1 MIETAKLTFYFK
13 TDEDPEV
20 SALLQRKDGTIEK
33 LLGYTDYDLGVEL
46 LKRLDTDRLSSN
58 NEYSEEV
65 LIPNLSLLKQGDTAL
80 ITDEQIDALFKKDR
94 EFITDEQIDVLFDK

>member
-20 SALLQRKDGTIEK
+20 SALLQRKDGTIER
-33 LLGYTDYDLGVEL
+33 LTGDSDYDLVMEL
-46 LKRLDTDRLSSN
+46 LKRLDTNRLSTS

-65 LIPNLSLLKQGDTAL
+65 LIPALSLLKEGDTAY
-80 ITDEQIDALFKKDR
+80 ITDEEIDALF
-94 EFITDEQIDVLFDK
+94 E